1 MIGIKW
7 DELLEVVIVP
17 AVVLDDLVFF
27 LSFNEE
33 EPLDTDGSCIECGKW
48 FRKASGN
55 RNPFNKLAAAAT
67 FIISECAGGGGI
79 DDPGWREEC
88 GWGT

>member
-1 MIGIKW
+1 MIGIKC

-17 AVVLDDLVFF
+17 VVVLDDLLFF
-27 LSFNEE
+27 LSFKE
-33 EPLDTDGSCIECGKW
+33 EPLDTDDNCIGCGKW
-48 FRKASGN
+48 FKKVSGN

-79 DDPGWREEC
+79 DDPEWREEC
-88 GWGT
+88 WWGT

>member
-1 MIGIKW
+1 MIGIKC

-17 AVVLDDLVFF
+17 VLVLDDLVFF
-27 LSFNEE
+27 LSFKEE
-33 EPLDTDGSCIECGKW
+33 QPLDTDDNCIGCGKW
-48 FRKASGN
+48 FKKVSGN

-79 DDPGWREEC
+79 DDPEWREEC
-88 GWGT
+88 WWGT